1 MKKLFLFST
10 VFLFAFLQQA
20 LSQTWPST
28 LGVGMNNNVNTL
40 AVDQINNVLY
50 AGGEFTTAG
59 GISASKIAKWTGSA
73 WEAMG
78 TGVNGNVYSM
88 LFNNGKLYIGGTF
101 NSVDGVAANN
111 VAMFDGTWHALGEGL
126 TGGSVE
132 VRSLVWYNNELVA
145 GGSFTTSGV
154 WTNLGNIA
162 RFDGTDWTQFQTTGA
177 NNKIWT
183 LKEFNGDLIAGGQF
197 TSIGN
202 FSATAVARWDGVIWN
217 SMGNGLGNIVRA
229 LEVYNNSLYAGGTFS
244 CNALPDW
251 SSSSYSSGIAQWS
264 GNEWQGIGSAPY
276 GPNSNC
282 NGFGGGV
289 YALAQSG
296 GELFAGGNFT
306 TVGVPGSPPSTD
318 YAYRIARGDGQLFR
332 PVENGIAPGVGGN
345 ISFQAVH
352 AIAVYNNMLVLG
364 GRFIEASSNVTIT
377 DINVVGFI
385 TLLNPPPVAQITV
398 SHDLEFH
405 HLGMENPFEL
415 FATRADVLPTS
426 HVKICADGSK
436 STLFKI
442 DTKGLVSGAN
452 IQFRIK
458 SDPTAAD
465 PQAYGKFEAPDYSV
479 EGNVVTARYT
489 HPQYIPTSTTTY
501 VADSVQIINASN
513 SQVIYTLP
521 VRFFRAPV
529 TLVHGIWSDG
539 DFWKQFEEHLW
550 VNGFPAAL
558 TYRPD
563 YKATNA
569 VYFAQNDSVVPKAIT
584 HSLRQARDANYSA
597 GKVDIIVHSMGG
609 ILTRL
614 YLQGFMYNNDINKF
628 LSCNSVHSGT
638 QACNMIVNP
647 NWQYLR
653 DLFDYLGMRTHDGA
667 TDDFLV
673 DSYAIWN
680 DLNGSSMNDVTVP
693 THALTSNI
701 SGYTFL
707 QSITGTWGQAFVFFL
722 AGSAAPLG
730 YMSVEDLLFAT
741 YNSDPHDVI
750 VAEPSQR
757 GGCSKFTSQY
767 PYWHSG
773 WKDEPSEFPTL
784 LNLAKQAAFDNTYF
798 TTSGFNPP
806 LLSSIWINGEG
817 HEDFEAPVSYRT
829 TDSVYISNLAEGD
842 TITSNIPFTFNLEAT
857 GNVQRMVMVVASGTE
872 AMIMV
877 DTAGPSAAV
886 TMAIPNQ
893 IFEKAKVALLGY
905 DNTGILFVDTFEIV
919 VQDYN
924 GYSYTQLQGYP
935 EKLFLT
941 AGKKGSFMVDA
952 KNTSNQ
958 WRNVSYSDSLVFEVL
973 DPAIASNVTG
983 NIFKAHQPGETQVA
997 LSYRGLVDT
1006 VIIVVDDTVTIP
1018 DIITNVEQNGNE
1030 QADELFSLSADET
1043 NLVITYPNPATHEII
1058 FAATGSFVFRDA
1070 IVEITDIT
1078 GRTLARIEKLNG
1090 TQYSYSIDH
1099 LNKGIYL
1106 FRITAGDKIISAGKF
1121 VKM

>member
-1 MKKLFLFST
+1 MKKLTTLCFFLLSVCLHT
-10 VFLFAFLQQA
+10 TK
-20 LSQTWPST
+20 SQTWPAT
-28 LGVGMNNNVNTL
+28 LGVGMNGNVNAL
-40 AVDQINNVLY
+40 AVDQTNNLLY

-88 LFNNGKLYIGGTF
+88 LFHNGQLYIGGTF
-101 NSVDGVAANN
+101 SSVNGVAANN
-111 VAMFDGTWHALGEGL
+111 VAMYDGTWHALGAGL

-132 VRSLVWYNNELVA
+132 VRALVWYNNELVA
-145 GGSFTTSGV
+145 GGSFTASGV
-154 WTNLGNIA
+154 WTDLGNIA
-162 RFDGTDWTQFQTTGA
+162 RFDGTNWTQFQTTGA

-183 LKEFNGDLIAGGQF
+183 LKEFNGNLIAGGQF

-202 FSATAVARWDGVIWN
+202 FSATAVARWDGIVWN
-217 SMGNGLGNIVRA
+217 SMGNGLGNIIRA
-229 LEVYNNSLYAGGTFS
+229 LDVYNNTLYAGGTFT
-244 CNALPDW
+244 CNASGDW
-251 SSSSYSSGIAQWS
+251 STCAYSSGIAQWS
-264 GNEWQGIGSAPY
+264 GSAWQGIGAAPY

-289 YALAQSG
+289 YALAHSG

-345 ISFQAVH
+345 ISLQAVH
-352 AIAVYNNMLVLG
+352 AIAVYNGSLVLG
-364 GRFIEASSNVTIT
+364 GRFTEASSNVTIT
-377 DINVVGFI
+377 DVNVVGFI
-385 TLLNPPPVAQITV
+385 TLLSPPPVPQITV

-415 FATRADVLPTS
+415 FATRADVLPTGQ
-426 HVKICADGSK
+426 VKICADGSK
-436 STLFKI
+436 STLFEI
-442 DTKGLVSGAN
+442 DTKGLVAGAN
-452 IQFRIK
+452 IQFRVK

-465 PQAYGKFEAPDYSV
+465 PEAYGKFETPDYV
-479 EGNVVTARYT
+479 IEGNVVTARYT
-489 HPQYIPTSTTTY
+489 HPQYIPAATPTY
-501 VADSVQIINASN
+501 VTDSVQIINATN
-513 SQVIYTLP
+513 QQVLYTVP
-521 VRFFRAPV
+521 VRFYRAPV

-539 DFWKQFEEHLW
+539 DFWKIFEEYLW
-550 VNGFPAAL
+550 TNGFPAAL
-558 TYRPD
+558 TYRTD

-569 VYFAQNDSVVPKAIT
+569 VYFADNDSVVPKAIT

-609 ILTRL
+609 ILTRF
-614 YLQGFMYNNDINKF
+614 YLQGNMYNNDINKF

-638 QACNMIVNP
+638 QACNMILNP

-653 DLFDYLGMRTHDGA
+653 DLFDYLGMNTHDGA
-667 TDDFLV
+667 AEDFLV
-673 DSYAIWN
+673 NSNAILN
-680 DLNGSSMNDVTVP
+680 DLNGSSLNYRTVP

-730 YMSVEDLLFAT
+730 YIGVEDLLFAT
-741 YNSDPHDVI
+741 YNGDPHDII

-773 WKDEPSEFPTL
+773 WHDEPSEFTPL
-784 LNLAKQAAFDNTYF
+784 LDLAKQAAFDNSYF
-798 TTSGFNPP
+798 TTTGFNPP
-806 LLSSIWINGEG
+806 VLSSIWIDGEG
-817 HEDFEAPVSYRT
+817 HESLEAPLTYRA
-829 TDSVYISNLAEGD
+829 TDSVYISNLAAGD
-842 TITSNIPFTFNLEAT
+842 TITSNLPFTFNLEAV

-886 TMAIPNQ
+886 TLSVPNI

-905 DNTGILFVDTFEIV
+905 DNTGILFTDTFEIV
-919 VQDYN
+919 VNDYN

-941 AGKKGSFMVDA
+941 AGEKGSFIVDA
-952 KNTSNQ
+952 KNSSNQ
-958 WRNVSYSDSLVFEVL
+958 WRNVSYSDSLTFEVI
-973 DPAIASNVTG
+973 DPTIASIVTE

-1006 VIIVVDDTVTIP
+1006 VMIVVDDTVTIP
-1018 DIITNVEQNGNE
+1018 DIITATEQNNNE
-1030 QADELFSLSADET
+1030 QEVFSAGEE
-1043 NLVITYPNPATHEII
+1043 NINPVLVYPNPAQHEIV
-1058 FAATGSFVFRDA
+1058 FAATGSFIFKDA
-1070 IVEITDIT
+1070 VIEITDIT
-1078 GRTLARIEKLNG
+1078 GRTLSRTEKLNG
-1090 TQYSYSIDH
+1090 TKHSYSIEH
-1099 LNKGIYL
+1099 LNKGVYL
-1106 FRITAGDKIISAGKF
+1106 FRIAEKGKIISAGKF